1 MIDLYI
7 MKNKYC
13 YDSLEDYLVTYPNE
27 EVSKRAIGIV
37 SRYGNTTA
45 NLMFTELSK
54 IPQAKEYF
62 EWKLKNK

>member
-7 MKNKYC
+7 MENKHC

-37 SRYGNTTA
+37 IRYENATV
-45 NLMFTELSK
+45 NLMNAELSK